1 MVLNEI
7 ARTGSFDLTP
17 SLKKKY
23 KGHRE
28 SLRVKMG
35 TASDSKT
42 RARSSL
48 GVGGEA
54 LSSCGAC
61 TRWMWPAWT
70 STKPPEE
77 ATCSGD
83 LEVEGELEEA
93 QAAAVRNRARA
104 AFASAL
110 AGSPEDAAE
119 LGTGKPFPGSTKKPL
134 GLAKRPMSLTKS
146 TRPPRPGPL
155 RPLVQTRAWGMG
167 WRCLAPPPGPF
178 RFFVFPSDRLFWFL
192 VGVNG
197 FFCFVISLEPRA
209 HLQRKPEV
217 PH

>member
-1 MVLNEI
+1 MATKEEMTVSDHVHAYLLNNSHFTPVVRVEQYWNDVERVTREQCDYTISGLKVAFPISPHTACPPAQIRKNMRHSFEHVMVLNEI

-70 STKPPEE
+70 ST
-77 ATCSGD
+77 
-83 LEVEGELEEA
+83 
-93 QAAAVRNRARA
+93 
-104 AFASAL
+104 
-110 AGSPEDAAE
+110 
-119 LGTGKPFPGSTKKPL
+119 
-134 GLAKRPMSLTKS
+134 RP
-146 TRPPRPGPL
+146 
-155 RPLVQTRAWGMG
+155 
-167 WRCLAPPPGPF
+167 RCPN
-178 RFFVFPSDRLFWFL
+178 S
-192 VGVNG
+192 N
-197 FFCFVISLEPRA
+197 
-209 HLQRKPEV
+209 
-217 PH
+217 